1 MAIFGSKKNIKE
13 VVGAKTV
20 AKTVKKAPAKKV
32 ATKEVS
38 NTPVVVNASAVVSS
52 AHVILRPHITEKAG
66 IQSEKGV
73 YTFDINPRANKPM
86 VKLAIQEIYK
96 VTPRKINI
104 AQVKSANKNFKG
116 IRGESSTGKKAYV
129 FLKEGDKIE
138 FI

>member
-1 MAIFGSKKNIKE
+1 MALFGSKKNTKE
-13 VVGAKTV
+13 EVKTV
-20 AKTVKKAPAKKV
+20 APKATKKAPAKETTKASSVAKV
-32 ATKEVS
+32 STSEVI
-38 NTPVVVNASAVVSS
+38 SS
-52 AHVILRPHITEKAG
+52 AHIILRPHITEKAG
-66 IQSEKGV
+66 IQSEKNI

-104 AQVKSANKNFKG
+104 AQVKSANKSFKG
-116 IRGESSTGKKAYV
+116 IVGKSSTGKKAYV

>member
-1 MAIFGSKKNIKE
+1 MAIFGSKKNVKE

-20 AKTVKKAPAKKV
+20 AKTVKKVSAKKE
-32 ATKEVS
+32 TS
-38 NTPVVVNASAVVSS
+38 NTPAVPKVMSAEQVISS

-73 YTFDINPRANKPM
+73 YTFDINPRANKPL

-104 AQVKSANKNFKG
+104 AQVKSANKNYKG